1 MPLCVCEQ
9 CWQQQTDVVGGWEV
23 IENMVFQNCKRVP
36 LRYYQIKEWIAI
48 TIFIVLKVL
57 DTAMDVQSRNILFFV
72 DTCVTF
78 LQDMSFLSNVK
89 IVYHPPTAQA
99 CYSVLM

>member
-1 MPLCVCEQ
+1 MLPNKKV
-9 CWQQQTDVVGGWEV
+9 
-23 IENMVFQNCKRVP
+23 
-36 LRYYQIKEWIAI
+36 WIAI
-48 TIFIVLKVL
+48 TIFIEFLKVL

-78 LQDMSFLSNVK
+78 LQNMSFLNNVK